1 MTRRHLSSDYNEKR
15 YHLTSVEKNEH
26 NYMHNVMKADFFCK
40 ILTISVKSIYMISSI
55 NLFKKYDYTM
65 HSAHKCQTFN

>member
-26 NYMHNVMKADFFCK
+26 NYMHNVMKADFF
-40 ILTISVKSIYMISSI
+40 VKYLQLVS
-55 NLFKKYDYTM
+55 KVYT
-65 HSAHKCQTFN
+65 